1 MASVVEIYN
10 RALQKVGA
18 KRVVS
23 VDENSNSAR
32 ACTACYE
39 SLRDAELTDHRWA
52 FAIKRANLAADSTAP
67 EFGRETSFTLPADCL
82 RIIPPYPEMDNF
94 DRDWVIEN
102 GKILTNDSAP
112 LYIRYI
118 ARITDPNQ
126 MDATFREALS
136 ARMSFEMVEELTQ
149 SPGKKEALRQDY
161 KDAIAKARK
170 TSAIQSVPI
179 VGVED
184 SWIAKRV

>member
-1 MASVVEIYN
+1 MASVAEIYN

-18 KRVVS
+18 KRVTS

-32 ACTACYE
+32 SCNACYE

-52 FAIKRANLAADSTAP
+52 FAIKRAELAADADAP
-67 EFGRETSFTLPADCL
+67 EWGKQTSFTLPVDCL

-94 DRDWVIEN
+94 DRDWVVEN

-112 LYIRYI
+112 IYLRYI
-118 ARITDPNQ
+118 AKITNPNE
-126 MDATFREALS
+126 MDATFREALA
-136 ARMSFEMVEELTQ
+136 ARMAFEMCEELTQ

-170 TSAIQSVPI
+170 ASAIQSVPI